1 MCKRTWPY
9 FCIYQDKRSD
19 SESKKR
25 KKTSRKFVR
34 NDVYYAG
41 SKREREKK
49 EKSGQSRIVFV

>member
-34 NDVYYAG
+34 IDVYDAG
-41 SKREREKK
+41 SKRERGKK
-49 EKSGQSRIVFV
+49 KKNLANQE